1 MRIIISES
9 KLEKMKQTISKK
21 VMEDGIYNTAR
32 MMGMDT
38 NEFIDRFG
46 FKLEDKRITDLIDFY
61 MENRFN
67 KIYDF
72 NKKPD
77 ICDLYGTPNSFLIVV
92 TEAINEFCYNN
103 FNFTSHYNIDE
114 EDMEFENIFY
124 QMEHYLI
131 KNYGELI
138 TNTFIKNCGE

>member
-9 KLEKMKQTISKK
+9 KLEKMKQIISKK
-21 VMEDGIYNTAR
+21 VMEDGIYNTAK

-38 NEFIDRFG
+38 NELIDRFG
-46 FKLEDKRITDLIDFY
+46 FKLEDKRITKLIDFY

>member
-38 NEFIDRFG
+38 IGFMDRFG
-46 FKLEDKRITDLIDFY
+46 FQLEDKRITDLIDFY
-61 MENRFN
+61 MENKFH
-67 KIYDF
+67 KVYDF
-72 NKKPD
+72 DKK
-77 ICDLYGTPNSFLIVV
+77 IGMCDLYETPSQFLIVV
-92 TEAINEFCYNN
+92 TEAINEFCYYN

>member
-1 MRIIISES
+1 
-9 KLEKMKQTISKK
+9 
-21 VMEDGIYNTAR
+21 MEDGIYNTAK

-38 NEFIDRFG
+38 NEFIDRFD

-61 MENRFN
+61 MEHRFN

-103 FNFTSHYNIDE
+103 FNFTSNYNIDE

-124 QMEHYLI
+124 QMEYYLT